1 MAARRISRHQTGIG
15 PLDRELNGGF
25 TAGSVVFVRSP
36 PHVPSEKIIQSILV
50 ENTPSTHATLLRPQ
64 QAIRQEYAETVPV
77 DEESPQV
84 TEIGQASRFSEVSAA
99 LERTPSTN
107 VIAFEPINELEA
119 SDRGQYREF
128 LRTTTQVARAEQSTV
143 VLFGYKQESISEARQ
158 KTIGL
163 ADVVCSVDEQVS
175 GQQVEYYLYV
185 SKNRLGPQPE
195 ERLKFTLADDLS
207 IDTSRDIA

>member
-1 MAARRISRHQTGIG
+1 MAGRRISRHQTGIG
-15 PLDRELNGGF
+15 PLDRKLNGGF
-25 TAGSVVFVRSP
+25 TAGSVVFIQSP
-36 PHVPSEKIIQSILV
+36 PHVPAEKIIQSILV
-50 ENTPSTHATLLRPQ
+50 ENTPSRHATLLRPQ
-64 QAIRQEYAETVPV
+64 QAIRQEYAEMVPV

-84 TEIGQASRFSEVSAA
+84 SEIDQANQFAEVSAA
-99 LERTPSTN
+99 LERTPSTD

-119 SDRGQYREF
+119 GDMGQYREF

-143 VLFGYKQESISEARQ
+143 VLFGYTGASVSETRR

-163 ADVVCSVDEQVS
+163 ADVVCLVDEQVS

-185 SKNRLGPQPE
+185 SKNRLGPQPA
-195 ERLKFTLADDLS
+195 ERMKFTLADDLS